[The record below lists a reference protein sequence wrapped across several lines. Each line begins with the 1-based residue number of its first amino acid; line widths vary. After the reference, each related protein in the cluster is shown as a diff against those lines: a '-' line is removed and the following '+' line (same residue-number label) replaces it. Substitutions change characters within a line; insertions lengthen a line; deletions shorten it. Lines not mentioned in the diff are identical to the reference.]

1 MIDLHKCKSQL
12 LATAERLRNSMSM
25 PIPLG
30 PICRELGVVSV
41 RRSQI
46 QSAPAFLVDADSK
59 PKILLNAS
67 APGAGTGQQA
77 FTSWERFAVAHELG
91 HLVLYRAKGPIPAG
105 PSEYWQVEALCD
117 AFARR
122 LLVSDSEV
130 RAAGKDAGDT
140 PTQRLQL
147 SSRMAV
153 KARIPWSA
161 AAQRVGEIVGDCAFF
176 RIERARENFKVVTS
190 TLPKKKAVGQK
201 IKPGSQLHARLCDV
215 TQTRVPVE
223 IDSSLL
229 SELSGVEGAKNGV
242 ARLVSGSIRLA
253 LAIER
258 PTELTHDT
266 MGLAG

>member
-1 MIDLHKCKSQL
+1 MIDLHKYESKL
-12 LATAERLRNSMSM
+12 LATAEQLHNSMSM

-41 RRSQI
+41 RRSRI
-46 QSAPAFLVDADSK
+46 QSAPALLVDAASK
-59 PKILLNAS
+59 PKILLNLS
-67 APGAGTGQQA
+67 APGAGTGHEA
-77 FTSWERFAVAHELG
+77 FTSWERFAIAHELG
-91 HLVLYRAKGPIPAG
+91 HLVLYRANGPIPAG

-122 LLVSDSEV
+122 LLVIDTEV
-130 RAAGKDAGDT
+130 RTAGQNAGDT

-161 AAQRVGEIVGDCAFF
+161 AAQRLGEIVGNCVFF

-201 IKPGSQLHARLCDV
+201 IKPGSQLHARLCEV
-215 TQTRVPVE
+215 TQTTVPVE
-223 IDSSLL
+223 IDSGLL
-229 SELSGVEGAKNGV
+229 SELSGVRGGRSGV

-253 LAIER
+253 LAMER
-258 PTELTHDT
+258 RLPR
-266 MGLAG
+266 